1 MLPADRIITT
11 LPLVE
16 LFDERGPVA
25 AVRGRDLTAS
35 DIRDLLRAGP
45 LRFVVAN
52 CGNRPVWVA
61 ESERFAFWKA
71 EVQPHLTDTN
81 AASPDDFPGGYFYF
95 ASEWLPASGSPIL
108 LLEMRH

>member
-1 MLPADRIITT
+1 MRAADRIITT

-25 AVRGRDLTAS
+25 AVRGRDLIAN
-35 DIRDLLRAGP
+35 DIRDLLRTGP

-52 CGNRPVWVA
+52 CGSRPVWIA

-71 EVQPHLTDTN
+71 EVQPHLSGT
-81 AASPDDFPGGYFYF
+81 AEASPDDFPGGYCYW
-95 ASEWLPASGSPIL
+95 ASEWLPASGSPIV
-108 LLEMRH
+108 LLEMCH